1 MKHCTIP
8 DAWTG
13 EEALAFVAL
22 LDHLSQAIWRAHG
35 DEMAHHLEWL
45 HSGRDEHRPPGPR
58 LVEHDVGP
66 GLDYEPIPFP
76 GR

>member
-8 DAWTG
+8 DALTG

-22 LDHLSQAIWRAHG
+22 LDRLSQAIWRAHG
-35 DEMAHHLEWL
+35 HAMAHCL
-45 HSGRDEHRPPGPR
+45 HERDNRWAARRTPGSR
-58 LVEHDVGP
+58 LVEHDSGP
-66 GLDYEPIPFP
+66 RFDYEPIPFP